1 MTFAAASCGDPGSP
15 ENGYRTGG
23 VFTFG
28 NKLTFHCQRGY
39 EMKGASKEIE
49 CQSNGRWSGTLPTCE
64 GNFES
69 FQFGII
75 SRQAM
80 PKMIS
85 PGRCFLS
92 PNP

>member
-39 EMKGASKEIE
+39 EMKGASREIE

-64 GNFES
+64 GIFET
-69 FQFGII
+69 FQFWHHLTASYAKNDIP
-75 SRQAM
+75 RTLF
-80 PKMIS
+80 PKS
-85 PGRCFLS
+85 
-92 PNP
+92 